1 MIIPTVIDRDR
12 GSDLFSRLLQD
23 RIILLTGPVDSNM
36 ADIAIA
42 ELLYLDSQSHDDIQL
57 YINSPGG
64 SISDGMAIYD
74 TMNIIKSDVSTI
86 CVGCAASMGA
96 FLLSGGA
103 PGKRYALPNAEIM
116 IHQPLIGGGGISG
129 QATDI
134 FIHAK
139 HLEKTK
145 DRMAEL
151 FAKHTGKTVEQIKAD
166 TERDNWLSAHDAML
180 YGLVDKVLD

>member
-23 RIILLTGPVDSNM
+23 RIILLTGPVDSTM
-36 ADIAIA
+36 AEIAIA
-42 ELLYLDSQSHDDIQL
+42 ELLYLDSQSHDDIQV

-74 TMNIIKSDVSTI
+74 TMNIVKSDVSTI

-96 FLLSGGA
+96 FLLSGGT
-103 PGKRYALPNAEIM
+103 PGKRYALPNAQIL
-116 IHQPLIGGGGISG
+116 IHQPLIGGSGISG

-134 FIHAK
+134 LIHAK

-145 DRMAEL
+145 ERMAEL
-151 FAKHTGKTVEQIKAD
+151 LAKHTGQSIAKIKED
-166 TERDNWLSAHDAML
+166 TERDNWMSADEAL
-180 YGLVDKVLD
+180 TYGLIDKVLD